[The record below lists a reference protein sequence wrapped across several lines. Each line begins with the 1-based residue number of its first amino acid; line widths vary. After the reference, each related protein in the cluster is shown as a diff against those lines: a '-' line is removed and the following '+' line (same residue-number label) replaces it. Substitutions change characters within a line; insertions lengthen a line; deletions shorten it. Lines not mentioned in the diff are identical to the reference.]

1 MIELQDVHKTY
12 DTGTKALNGISMKID
27 DGEFVFLVGPSGS
40 GKSTIIKILT
50 AELRPTSG
58 SALVN
63 GFAVEKLRGRA
74 VPYLRRTL
82 GVIFQD
88 FRLISDKSVYEN
100 VAFAMRVIGAPEK
113 EIQKR
118 VPYVLELVG
127 LETKGR
133 RLPNELSGG
142 EQQRVAIARALVNNP
157 SVIIADEPTG
167 NLDPARSLEIM
178 MLLEQINALGT
189 TVLVVTHERELV
201 NRFTKRV
208 VAISEGR
215 IISDGMD
222 GYFSMKK
229 NNIGYLLR
237 EGFRGVF
244 LHSFM
249 SFAAIC
255 VTVAC
260 LIIMG
265 SFCLIL
271 YNTSAMVKE
280 LEQENEMLV
289 YIDESY
295 SEAKAK
301 SVGSQINLITNVRS
315 ATFVSREQALQDFVD
330 EQNDANLFDGL
341 DPDTLRDRYVVTV
354 EDNSLLQQ
362 TYDKLTQIEGVAEV
376 KAHFEIAQGF
386 QTVQNVLNIASL
398 VIVTVLF
405 VVSLFIISNT
415 VKLAMYS
422 RSEEIAIMKM
432 VGATN
437 AFIRLPFVVEGF
449 IIGIIAAAAAFF
461 LEWGLYDFVLTK
473 IQQLDTLK
481 LFVLTPFTDVI
492 EIVAI
497 AYALT
502 GFLVGVFGSLLSIR
516 KFLKE

>member
-1 MIELQDVHKTY
+1 
-12 DTGTKALNGISMKID
+12 
-27 DGEFVFLVGPSGS
+27 
-40 GKSTIIKILT
+40 
-50 AELRPTSG
+50 
-58 SALVN
+58 
-63 GFAVEKLRGRA
+63 
-74 VPYLRRTL
+74 
-82 GVIFQD
+82 
-88 FRLISDKSVYEN
+88 
-100 VAFAMRVIGAPEK
+100 
-113 EIQKR
+113 
-118 VPYVLELVG
+118 
-127 LETKGR
+127 
-133 RLPNELSGG
+133 
-142 EQQRVAIARALVNNP
+142 
-157 SVIIADEPTG
+157 
-167 NLDPARSLEIM
+167 
-178 MLLEQINALGT
+178 
-189 TVLVVTHERELV
+189 
-201 NRFTKRV
+201 
-208 VAISEGR
+208 
-215 IISDGMD
+215 
-222 GYFSMKK
+222 MKK

-244 LHSFM
+244 LHGFM

-271 YNTSAMVKE
+271 YNTSIMVKD
-280 LEQENEMLV
+280 LEQKNEMLV

-315 ATFVSREQALQDFVD
+315 ATFVSREQALEDFID
-330 EQNDANLFDGL
+330 EQNDASLFAGI
-341 DPDTLRDRYVVTV
+341 DPDTLRDRYIVTV
-354 EDNSLLQQ
+354 EDNSLLKQ
-362 TYDKLTQIEGVAEV
+362 TYEKLKEIDGVADV
-376 KAHFEIAQGF
+376 SAHFEIAEGF

-437 AFIRLPFVVEGF
+437 AFIRLPFIVEGF
-449 IIGIIAAAAAFF
+449 IIGIIAAAATFF
-461 LEWGLYDFVLTK
+461 LEWGLYDFVLSK

-481 LFVLTPFTDVI
+481 LFVLVPFTDVI

-516 KFLKE
+516 KFLKV

>member
-1 MIELQDVHKTY
+1 
-12 DTGTKALNGISMKID
+12 
-27 DGEFVFLVGPSGS
+27 
-40 GKSTIIKILT
+40 
-50 AELRPTSG
+50 
-58 SALVN
+58 
-63 GFAVEKLRGRA
+63 
-74 VPYLRRTL
+74 
-82 GVIFQD
+82 
-88 FRLISDKSVYEN
+88 
-100 VAFAMRVIGAPEK
+100 
-113 EIQKR
+113 
-118 VPYVLELVG
+118 
-127 LETKGR
+127 
-133 RLPNELSGG
+133 
-142 EQQRVAIARALVNNP
+142 
-157 SVIIADEPTG
+157 
-167 NLDPARSLEIM
+167 
-178 MLLEQINALGT
+178 
-189 TVLVVTHERELV
+189 
-201 NRFTKRV
+201 
-208 VAISEGR
+208 
-215 IISDGMD
+215 
-222 GYFSMKK
+222 MKK

-244 LHSFM
+244 LHGFM

-271 YNTSAMVKE
+271 YNTSIMVKD
-280 LEQENEMLV
+280 LEQKNEMLV

-315 ATFVSREQALQDFVD
+315 ATFVSREQALEDFID
-330 EQNDANLFDGL
+330 EQNDASLFAGI
-341 DPDTLRDRYVVTV
+341 DPDTLRDRYIVTV
-354 EDNSLLQQ
+354 EDNSLLKQ
-362 TYDKLTQIEGVAEV
+362 TYEKLKEIDGVADV
-376 KAHFEIAQGF
+376 SAHSEIAEGF

-437 AFIRLPFVVEGF
+437 AFIRLPFIVEGF

-461 LEWGLYDFVLTK
+461 LEWGLYDFVLSK

-481 LFVLTPFTDVI
+481 LFVLVPFTDVI
-492 EIVAI
+492 ELVAI

-516 KFLKE
+516 KFLKV

>member
-1 MIELQDVHKTY
+1 
-12 DTGTKALNGISMKID
+12 
-27 DGEFVFLVGPSGS
+27 
-40 GKSTIIKILT
+40 
-50 AELRPTSG
+50 
-58 SALVN
+58 
-63 GFAVEKLRGRA
+63 
-74 VPYLRRTL
+74 
-82 GVIFQD
+82 
-88 FRLISDKSVYEN
+88 
-100 VAFAMRVIGAPEK
+100 
-113 EIQKR
+113 
-118 VPYVLELVG
+118 
-127 LETKGR
+127 
-133 RLPNELSGG
+133 
-142 EQQRVAIARALVNNP
+142 
-157 SVIIADEPTG
+157 
-167 NLDPARSLEIM
+167 
-178 MLLEQINALGT
+178 
-189 TVLVVTHERELV
+189 
-201 NRFTKRV
+201 
-208 VAISEGR
+208 
-215 IISDGMD
+215 
-222 GYFSMKK
+222 MKK

-244 LHSFM
+244 LHGFM

-271 YNTSAMVKE
+271 YNTNAMVKE

-315 ATFVSREQALQDFVD
+315 ATFVSRDQALDDFV
-330 EQNDANLFDGL
+330 ETLNDPDAFAGL

-354 EDNSLLQQ
+354 EDNSLLKQ

-376 KAHFEIAQGF
+376 IAHFEIAEGF

-437 AFIRLPFVVEGF
+437 AF

-516 KFLKE
+516 KFLKV

>member
-1 MIELQDVHKTY
+1 
-12 DTGTKALNGISMKID
+12 
-27 DGEFVFLVGPSGS
+27 
-40 GKSTIIKILT
+40 
-50 AELRPTSG
+50 
-58 SALVN
+58 
-63 GFAVEKLRGRA
+63 
-74 VPYLRRTL
+74 
-82 GVIFQD
+82 
-88 FRLISDKSVYEN
+88 
-100 VAFAMRVIGAPEK
+100 
-113 EIQKR
+113 
-118 VPYVLELVG
+118 
-127 LETKGR
+127 
-133 RLPNELSGG
+133 
-142 EQQRVAIARALVNNP
+142 
-157 SVIIADEPTG
+157 
-167 NLDPARSLEIM
+167 
-178 MLLEQINALGT
+178 
-189 TVLVVTHERELV
+189 
-201 NRFTKRV
+201 
-208 VAISEGR
+208 
-215 IISDGMD
+215 
-222 GYFSMKK
+222 MKK

-244 LHSFM
+244 LHGFM

-315 ATFVSREQALQDFVD
+315 ATFVSRNQALDDFV
-330 EQNDANLFDGL
+330 ETLNDPDAFAGL

-354 EDNSLLQQ
+354 EDNSLLKQ

-376 KAHFEIAQGF
+376 VAHFEIAEGF

-437 AFIRLPFVVEGF
+437 GFIRWPFVYEGF
-449 IIGIIAAAAAFF
+449 IIGLLSAGVAF
-461 LEWGLYDFVLTK
+461 GLQWLLYATVARSISVSDALNLFSVVDFATIWKPVALV
-473 IQQLDTLK
+473 
-481 LFVLTPFTDVI
+481 FVGV
-492 EIVAI
+492 
-497 AYALT
+497 
-502 GFLVGVFGSLLSIR
+502 GMLVGVGGSLTAIR
-516 KFLKE
+516 KFLQV